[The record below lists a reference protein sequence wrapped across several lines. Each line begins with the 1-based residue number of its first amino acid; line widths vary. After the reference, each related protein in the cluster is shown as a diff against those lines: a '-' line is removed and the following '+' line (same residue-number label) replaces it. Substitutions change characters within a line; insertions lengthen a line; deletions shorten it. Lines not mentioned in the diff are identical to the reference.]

1 MEEDAEVRVVG
12 AEVEQTKQQ
21 NGTDREE
28 QTDRQERPTS
38 VDNESESLDYRSA
51 PHIHPQALLPVPQLQ
66 QGQHAPL

>member
-1 MEEDAEVRVVG
+1 MEEHAEVRVVG

-51 PHIHPQALLPVPQLQ
+51 PHLHPQALPPVSQLQ